1 MMVKIV
7 KLKKNLNICIQLRSF
22 VYNKCNSNTLIL
34 KKIQ

>member
-22 VYNKCNSNTLIL
+22 AHNKYNCTILIL
-34 KKIQ
+34 KKMQ